1 MMYSKIPR
9 TVRIKKVLDEM
20 NKHSSCEFNNQI
32 IKKTNELKK
41 KHYNKDLVVLHTGI
55 YFDMIFD
62 KHNTK
67 NDVNLLFEDMYGA
80 YYDDDMKLH
89 EDFTCNIID
98 KFTI

>member
-1 MMYSKIPR
+1 
-9 TVRIKKVLDEM
+9 
-20 NKHSSCEFNNQI
+20 
-32 IKKTNELKK
+32 
-41 KHYNKDLVVLHTGI
+41 
-55 YFDMIFD
+55 MIFD

-98 KFTI
+98 KFTKEKKDHILLDRFY